1 MELIGSI
8 LEIIICTTIII
19 GVIIFLLGLVES
31 YKDEKE
37 KNKKE

>member
-1 MELIGSI
+1 MELVGSI

-19 GVIIFLLGLVES
+19 GLIIFLLGFVES
-31 YKDEKE
+31 FKDEKE